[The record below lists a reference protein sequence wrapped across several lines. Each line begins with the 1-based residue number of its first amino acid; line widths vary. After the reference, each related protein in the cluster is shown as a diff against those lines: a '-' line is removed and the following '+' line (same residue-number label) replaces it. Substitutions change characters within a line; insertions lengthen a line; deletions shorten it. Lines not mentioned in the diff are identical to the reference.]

1 MVPPPPSTVGATL
14 MRPLT
19 GSKISMRLARF
30 FIIRLFCRTARGV
43 RLESQRP
50 RPAPPSSLC
59 PTSSRAVQ
67 PRPPA
72 PALAPRQRR
81 RAPPPALP
89 SGAAARRRDV
99 ERVDVCAR
107 RDGRG
112 AGRERSGPAVR
123 RVSPHGAMA
132 RLCVRRLPGAGGGLC
147 PPAGAAAARLG
158 ASLAVE
164 LAAAGARARGTQLP

>member
-1 MVPPPPSTVGATL
+1 MVPPTPSTVGATQ

-19 GSKISMRLARF
+19 GSKISVRLARF
-30 FIIRLFCRTARGV
+30 FTIRLFCRTGGGV
-43 RLESQRP
+43 RLESREGARARLRLLAFVPPPPGPCNRAPQR
-50 RPAPPSSLC
+50 
-59 PTSSRAVQ
+59 Q
-67 PRPPA
+67 HWH
-72 PALAPRQRR
+72 RQRR

-99 ERVDVCAR
+99 ARVDVGPR

-112 AGRERSGPAVR
+112 AGRERSGPTVWRVR
-123 RVSPHGAMA
+123 PHGALA

-147 PPAGAAAARLG
+147 PPAGAAAARLC

-164 LAAAGARARGTQLP
+164 LAAAGARGTRLP